1 MEENIKEKGI
11 TTYDCSR
18 GCRIERSP
26 IGELNVDYDKSCCK
40 LEDFNW
46 LEGIPEDSSKNI
58 FEVRFKNTR
67 KLFYRNDSG
76 QLIKEGDL
84 VVVEAQTGHDV
95 GIVTLAGPLVFR
107 QMARRKYNPETYE
120 YKKIYRK
127 AKILD
132 IERWQEA
139 IAREHDTMIRARQ
152 IAAGLGLD
160 MKIGDVEFQG
170 DGTKAI
176 FFRCGVQ
183 HQDRDEADRRTP
195 GGGPHRRSGSLRK
208 ASLLLGTY
216 V

>member
-1 MEENIKEKGI
+1 MEENINEKGI

-84 VVVEAQTGHDV
+84 
-95 GIVTLAGPLVFR
+95 
-107 QMARRKYNPETYE
+107 
-120 YKKIYRK
+120 
-127 AKILD
+127 
-132 IERWQEA
+132 
-139 IAREHDTMIRARQ
+139 
-152 IAAGLGLD
+152 
-160 MKIGDVEFQG
+160 
-170 DGTKAI
+170 
-176 FFRCGVQ
+176 
-183 HQDRDEADRRTP
+183 
-195 GGGPHRRSGSLRK
+195 
-208 ASLLLGTY
+208 
-216 V
+216 